1 MGMYKI
7 TCLEN
12 IRIKKLIEHKR
23 VIEIST
29 ILVEYTKKTSKQKN
43 EQSCEVLETLS
54 SNLT

>member
-1 MGMYKI
+1 MYKI

-29 ILVEYTKKTSKQKN
+29 IVVEYTEKTSKQKN